1 MKRLLLLLVVCC
13 TAFACEQNDA
23 VPPQTTTKQVIKSKY
38 RTLDEAID
46 IAEKSVSMLGE
57 QTRATK
63 RSINR
68 SRVRAVLNK
77 QAVTRSAA
85 ADTLI
90 YIINFDD
97 SAGFALVPR
106 STSKPELLAITEKG
120 NYDGEETDNE
130 GFNIYMDRAFE
141 WIVDSTHDGQPV
153 DTTFNPGVGG
163 GGIGDQVITEW
174 KSTSEYDS
182 TKVSPKISV
191 SWGQDVPYN
200 YMCFYQGYFGGMPAK
215 AGCVPI
221 AIAQILSYYQ
231 HPSSITLSITF
242 NNGSIIPLNWSQINK
257 VYNSDDSE
265 YGGGDY
271 LTLAYLIREIGER
284 VETTY
289 GEYDNNIYD
298 SSSGTQASNA
308 RSCFTSLGYSSG
320 EYQVYNSSAV
330 LNSLNQNNLVLI
342 RGEYDNNASAGH
354 AWVIDGYRRVGT
366 RYKEWHREL
375 GQVQWTLFLD
385 TYSSNLHVHFNWGHE
400 GYYNGYFLTSRSFTN
415 YTTGATSSYTA
426 DIFEPSH
433 NLNYDFNT
441 NVKIIPNICPN

>member
-23 VPPQTTTKQVIKSKY
+23 VQPQNTTKQATKSKY
-38 RTLDEAID
+38 RTLDDAID

-63 RSINR
+63 RSIDR
-68 SRVRAVLNK
+68 SRIRAVLDRR
-77 QAVTRSAA
+77 ATTRSAA

-215 AGCVPI
+215 A
-221 AIAQILSYYQ
+221 
-231 HPSSITLSITF
+231 
-242 NNGSIIPLNWSQINK
+242 
-257 VYNSDDSE
+257 
-265 YGGGDY
+265 
-271 LTLAYLIREIGER
+271 
-284 VETTY
+284 
-289 GEYDNNIYD
+289 
-298 SSSGTQASNA
+298 
-308 RSCFTSLGYSSG
+308 
-320 EYQVYNSSAV
+320 
-330 LNSLNQNNLVLI
+330 
-342 RGEYDNNASAGH
+342 
-354 AWVIDGYRRVGT
+354 
-366 RYKEWHREL
+366 
-375 GQVQWTLFLD
+375 
-385 TYSSNLHVHFNWGHE
+385 
-400 GYYNGYFLTSRSFTN
+400 
-415 YTTGATSSYTA
+415 
-426 DIFEPSH
+426 
-433 NLNYDFNT
+433 
-441 NVKIIPNICPN
+441 